1 MARDLIISNEAE
13 SDLDDIWD
21 YIAKDSPLKAD
32 RFIDQLYRKCI
43 DISELDGV
51 GRHRNELSSGL
62 LSIPHKRYTI
72 FFERKETQINIV
84 RILRGSRDLDQ
95 IFEEE

>member
-1 MARDLIISNEAE
+1 MARDLYISEEAE

-32 RFIDQLYRKCI
+32 RFLEQLYRKCI
-43 DISELDGV
+43 SISELDGI
-51 GRHRNELSSGL
+51 GRRRDELADGL
-62 LSIPHKRYTI
+62 LSIPHKKYII
-72 FFERKETQINIV
+72 FFVRDASQVNIV

-95 IFEEE
+95 LFEEE

>member
-1 MARDLIISNEAE
+1 MARDLFISEDAE

-32 RFIDQLYRKCI
+32 RFVDQFYRKCI
-43 DISELDGV
+43 SISELEGI
-51 GRHRNELSSGL
+51 GRRRDELSEGL
-62 LSIPHKRYTI
+62 FSIPHKKFVI
-72 FFERKETQINIV
+72 FFIREDSQVGIV